1 MSTPKANLG
10 AGLRRK
16 AAQEPTEGGVA
27 ATFRKPETAGP
38 TKKATYNLPAD
49 LHRTLHVHAASTG
62 TPMRDLVVRYIEAGL
77 RADGANQVQ

>member
-1 MSTPKANLG
+1 MSAPKANLG
-10 AGLRRK
+10 AGLKRK
-16 AAQEPTEGGVA
+16 AAQEPTAGGVA
-27 ATFRKPETAGP
+27 ATFRQAESSGP

-77 RADGANQVQ
+77 KADGVSQAQ